1 LYEPPESYVYVPYA
15 QNAQGFGLLLVETR
29 GLPASQVG
37 AVRRRIG
44 EIDPALP
51 ILSISSVAEHMNLL
65 LYEDRRNAGVALAIA
80 FLALTLGGVGVHG
93 VVSLVIVRRTREIGI
108 RLMLGA
114 RRGQLLRLL
123 LDKGVR
129 LALSG
134 VVLGIAGGIA
144 AGGLLRS
151 QLHGL
156 DPIDPWSLLLGA
168 VICMTVAVAAS
179 LLPVWRAV
187 HLDPAHALREE

>member
-1 LYEPPESYVYVPYA
+1 
-15 QNAQGFGLLLVETR
+15 
-29 GLPASQVG
+29 
-37 AVRRRIG
+37 
-44 EIDPALP
+44 
-51 ILSISSVAEHMNLL
+51 
-65 LYEDRRNAGVALAIA
+65 
-80 FLALTLGGVGVHG
+80 
-93 VVSLVIVRRTREIGI
+93 
-108 RLMLGA
+108 MLGA

-144 AGGLLRS
+144 AGRLLRS

-168 VICMTVAVAAS
+168 LICMTVAVAAS